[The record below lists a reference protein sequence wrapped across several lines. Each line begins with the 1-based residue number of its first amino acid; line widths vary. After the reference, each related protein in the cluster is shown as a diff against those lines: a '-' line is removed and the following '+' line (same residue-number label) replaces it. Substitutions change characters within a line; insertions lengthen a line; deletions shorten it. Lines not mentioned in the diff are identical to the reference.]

1 MVPDALYV
9 CSGVH
14 THVGLVVG
22 AKALGVNLR
31 IVGISPSPQDNA
43 KKNAQL
49 AEVANE
55 VCKILDLDID
65 FTAEDFESYG
75 EYAGEDYGVLTPES
89 REAVL
94 LAARTEG
101 LLLDPVY
108 SGKTF
113 AALIDHVRKGMY
125 TKDQTVL
132 FVHTGG
138 TPALFAYADE
148 LLVEHA

>member
-1 MVPDALYV
+1 
-9 CSGVH
+9 
-14 THVGLVVG
+14 
-22 AKALGVNLR
+22 
-31 IVGISPSPQDNA
+31 
-43 KKNAQL
+43 
-49 AEVANE
+49 ANE
-55 VCKILDLDID
+55 ECKILSLDIH
-65 FTAEDFESYG
+65 FTADDFESYG
-75 EYAGEDYGVLTPES
+75 EYAGEDYGVLTRES
-89 REAVL
+89 RESVL

-113 AALIDHVRKGMY
+113 AAMIEHIRKGKY

-148 LLVEHA
+148 LLNKTE